1 MENDVQTFNAIMNE
15 MKSLNTVISQN
26 KGAAERLKRAKLS

>member
-1 MENDVQTFNAIMNE
+1 MENDIQTFSQILNE
-15 MKSLNTVISQN
+15 LKRLNTLIDQN